1 MNIIFTILVLL
12 LLNGCNS
19 SQVPKCDEPEV
30 LTLANQALKNAPL
43 IKALENSKMKIGD
56 LQNPGEVE
64 YDSNKD
70 HRVCRAQIRD
80 IDGSDVWLKFKVSW
94 HNKKESQIFVEFIQ

>member
-1 MNIIFTILVLL
+1 MDKIFALL
-12 LLNGCNS
+12 IFLALAGCSS
-19 SQVPKCDEPEV
+19 SQVPKCDDPEV
-30 LTLANQALKNAPL
+30 LTLANQALRNAPL

-56 LQNPGEVE
+56 FQNPGEVE

-70 HRVCRAQIRD
+70 HRVCRVQVKD
-80 IDGSDVWLKFKVSW
+80 TDGSEVWLKFKVSW